1 MECGVPQGS
10 VLGPLL
16 FLIFI
21 NDLPNATNFFTLL
34 FADDTTF
41 QFSSK
46 NLNLLFTTANS
57 ELEKASNWFQ
67 VNKLTLNVSKT
78 KYILFRTKNMPVDF
92 TNLQLKIGEES
103 IERIGSNCKK
113 KFFKFVGHHID
124 EFLTWDHQ
132 ISHVHGKLAS
142 ANYAIARTKNFL
154 PTKIRKTLYN
164 SLFRSHMEF
173 GIMAWG
179 GVSSNKLKKITT
191 IQKKCIRNVAGR
203 KHRSHTDPLFSF
215 LNIMKFEDLFKYNCS
230 NFMHKYILNK
240 QPESFKDMFQPLSE
254 PNRTNGYIIPRVK
267 SKFLDQFPTSFL
279 PKIWNENSLNQK
291 HIKSINSFK
300 NSLQKLFISKYPP
313 HVNCESSFC
322 DECNP

>member
-1 MECGVPQGS
+1 
-10 VLGPLL
+10 
-16 FLIFI
+16 
-21 NDLPNATNFFTLL
+21 
-34 FADDTTF
+34 
-41 QFSSK
+41 
-46 NLNLLFTTANS
+46 
-57 ELEKASNWFQ
+57 
-67 VNKLTLNVSKT
+67 
-78 KYILFRTKNMPVDF
+78 MPVDF
-92 TNLQLKIGEES
+92 TTLQLKIGEES

-142 ANYAIARTKNFL
+142 ANYAIARTKKFL

-191 IQKKCIRNVAGR
+191 IQKKCIRNVAGK

-240 QPESFKDMFQPLSE
+240 QPESFKDIFQPLSE
-254 PNRTNGYIIPRVK
+254 TNRTNNYIIPKVK
-267 SKFLDQFPTSFL
+267 KQ
-279 PKIWNENSLNQK
+279 
-291 HIKSINSFK
+291 
-300 NSLQKLFISKYPP
+300 IS
-313 HVNCESSFC
+313 
-322 DECNP
+322 